1 MSNFSK
7 YAKWLGSGLG
17 WAVAGPLGG
26 VLGFVLGSVVEA
38 GSQEHQADTGQG
50 RVGGGFRN
58 AQQGSTS
65 DFTAA
70 LLVLCAAVMKADGKV
85 VAGELDYVREF
96 FKRNFGKEHTEGR
109 MLMLRDLLKQ
119 DIPVREVCQQI
130 RSNVDH
136 ASRVQ
141 MLHFLFG
148 IATSDGHVH
157 ATEVEVIKNI
167 AAWLGISQQD
177 FESLKAMFY
186 KDSGSAYKILECEPT
201 ATEEELKKAYRKMA
215 IKYHPDKVAHL
226 GEEYQKDANEL
237 FKQVQQAWETVKKER
252 GIA

>member
-38 GSQEHQADTGQG
+38 GSQEHQPDTGQG

-58 AQQGSTS
+58 PMQGSTG

-119 DIPVREVCQQI
+119 NIPVREVCQQI

-148 IATSDGHVH
+148 IATADGHVH
-157 ATEVEVIKNI
+157 STEVEVIKNI

-252 GIA
+252 GIV